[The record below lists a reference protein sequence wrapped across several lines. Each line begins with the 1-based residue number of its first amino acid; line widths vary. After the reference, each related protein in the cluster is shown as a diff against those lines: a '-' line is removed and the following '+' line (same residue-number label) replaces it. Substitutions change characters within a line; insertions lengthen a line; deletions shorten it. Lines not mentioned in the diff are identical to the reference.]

1 MSAEPYK
8 TSISEY
14 AEAFD
19 SVRLAKNIFWLLIAA
34 AIVVQ
39 LVCFVLVHFVGV
51 TNQAAQLGATQPAS
65 SASGWYHALHWI
77 MPAVKFIALVSA
89 LLLMLTLMFAV
100 KLSLLERM
108 GGVAGLMSAFFWS
121 LILFALLVPW
131 QDVLAGSFASGAL
144 YNLGELTDSKARL
157 GDGWGNKVL
166 FYARYAA
173 YPVVTVLVWLVVQMK
188 FGRGYRVIVS
198 TLAAGAQKA
207 AAAAEQSQ
215 QPQSEA

>member
-1 MSAEPYK
+1 MSAESYR
-8 TSISEY
+8 TAISEY

-51 TNQAAQLGATQPAS
+51 TDQADQLGATQPAS
-65 SASGWYHALHWI
+65 AATGWYHVLNWI
-77 MPAVKFIALVSA
+77 MPAFKFMALVSG

-121 LILFALLVPW
+121 LVLFAVLVPW
-131 QDVLAGSFASGAL
+131 QDVLIDSFASGAL
-144 YNLGELTDSKARL
+144 YNLGDLTAARRGL
-157 GDGWGNKVL
+157 ANGWTDKVI
-166 FYARYAA
+166 FYARFVL
-173 YPVVTVLVWLVVQMK
+173 YPVVAVLVWLVVQMK
-188 FGRGYRVIVS
+188 FARGYRRIVS
-198 TLAAGAQKA
+198 ALAAGAQQA
-207 AAAAEQSQ
+207 SGAGQSQ
-215 QPQSEA
+215 QQ

>member
-1 MSAEPYK
+1 MSAGQYR

-39 LVCFVLVHFVGV
+39 LASFVLVQFAGV
-51 TNQAAQLGATQPAS
+51 LDEANQLPTTTQPQAT
-65 SASGWYHALHWI
+65 ATGWYAVLHWI
-77 MPAVKFIALVSA
+77 LPAVKFIALASG

-121 LILFALLVPW
+121 LVLFVLVVPW
-131 QDVLAGSFASGAL
+131 QDVLVDSFASGAL
-144 YNLGELTDSKARL
+144 YSL
-157 GDGWGNKVL
+157 GDLVAGREQMDGEWGASIL
-166 FYARYAA
+166 YYARFVA
-173 YPVVTVLVWLVVQMK
+173 YPVVTVLVWLVVQLK
-188 FGRGYRVIVS
+188 FARGYRQIVS
-198 TLAAGAQKA
+198 SLAAGAQGVA
-207 AAAAEQSQ
+207 GGD
-215 QPQSEA
+215 SETGQTEA

>member
-1 MSAEPYK
+1 MSAEPYR

-39 LVCFVLVHFVGV
+39 LASFVLVHFVGV
-51 TNQAAQLGATQPAS
+51 TDNAGQFASTQPSS
-65 SASGWYHALHWI
+65 SATWWYHMLHWV
-77 MPAVKFIALVSA
+77 MPAVKFIALVA
-89 LLLMLTLMFAV
+89 GLLLMLTLIFAV

-121 LILFALLVPW
+121 LVLFAILVPW
-131 QDVLAGSFASGAL
+131 QDVLVDSFASGAL
-144 YNLGELTDSKARL
+144 YSLGDLTGSRARL
-157 GDGWGNKVL
+157 GEAWTDTVI
-166 FYARYAA
+166 FYARFVL

-188 FGRGYRVIVS
+188 FARGYRAIVS
-198 TLAAGAQKA
+198 NLASGAHA
-207 AAAAEQSQ
+207 AADTSQSQ
-215 QPQSEA
+215 Q